1 MKDKIGDENSAQVA
15 DQLRRKVEVLE
26 QQLHSAEMKEVNMGE
41 QEQTMKKLI
50 FANKQL
56 REDLSREIER
66 YNLLEE
72 KFRDLLVKYNLAQKQ
87 NDKNQKLIFTL
98 GTGANLPRYDNFLD
112 EGGEFTSGKKRGRQ
126 AATYDREGLDDEL
139 NRLNREAFDGL

>member
-1 MKDKIGDENSAQVA
+1 M
-15 DQLRRKVEVLE
+15 LE
-26 QQLHSAEMKEVNMGE
+26 QALHSAEMKEVNMDE
-41 QEQTMKKLI
+41 QERTMKKLI

-72 KFRDLLVKYNLAQKQ
+72 KFRDLLVKYNLAHKE
-87 NDKNQKLIFTL
+87 NEKNQKLVFTL

-112 EGGEFTSGKKRGRQ
+112 EGGEFTSGKKRGRG
-126 AATYDREGLDDEL
+126 AATFDNNGLDDDEL
-139 NRLNREAFDGL
+139 NRLNREAFNDL